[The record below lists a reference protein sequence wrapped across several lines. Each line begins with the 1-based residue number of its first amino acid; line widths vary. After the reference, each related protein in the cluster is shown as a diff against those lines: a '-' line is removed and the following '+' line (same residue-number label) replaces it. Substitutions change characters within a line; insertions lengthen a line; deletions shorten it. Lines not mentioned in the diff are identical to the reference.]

1 MSKQI
6 VVWIP
11 GQPARVTHQSGT
23 RYPNRRAYKTKS
35 LLEWEARLKEGLE
48 AAKPK
53 KPLSGP
59 VQLNVTWGF
68 KAKTKKDIFTYKLT
82 RPDTDNM
89 QKTLKDV
96 MTALGFWKDDSQVVH
111 ETCKKLWVDLGGTWI
126 THRERSGY
134 RSTKVD
140 PGSVVAINQEDEE

>member
-23 RYPNRRAYKTKS
+23 RYSNRRTYKTKS

-59 VQLNVTWGF
+59 VQLKVTWGF

-111 ETCKKLWVDLGGTWI
+111 EICKKMWVDEPGI
-126 THRERSGY
+126 VI
-134 RSTKVD
+134 KV
-140 PGSVVAINQEDEE
+140 EELAGRCEEWRIEE

>member
-23 RYPNRRAYKTKS
+23 RYSNRRTYKTKS

-59 VQLNVTWGF
+59 VQLKVTWGF

-96 MTALGFWKDDSQVVH
+96 MTLMGYWDDDSQVVY
-111 ETCKKLWVDLGGTWI
+111 EICKKMWVDEPGI
-126 THRERSGY
+126 VI
-134 RSTKVD
+134 KVEELA
-140 PGSVVAINQEDEE
+140 GRCEDWRIEE

>member
-23 RYPNRRAYKTKS
+23 RYSNRRTYKTKS
-35 LLEWEARLKEGLE
+35 LTDWEERLKAGLE
-48 AAKPK
+48 EAKPK
-53 KPLSGP
+53 KPISGP
-59 VQLNVTWGF
+59 ILLQVTWGF
-68 KAKTKKDIFTYKLT
+68 KAKTKKDLFTYKLT

-96 MTALGFWKDDSQVVH
+96 MTVMGFWNDDSQVVY
-111 ETCKKLWVDLGGTWI
+111 EVCKKMWVDEPGIVIKVEQL
-126 THRERSGY
+126 SG
-134 RSTKVD
+134 RCED
-140 PGSVVAINQEDEE
+140 WRIQE